1 MALVGLRVSCCSQ
14 DVWSSQSAEMSFAGL
29 VSTPLTSEATVVR
42 PGACLS
48 QLLRYSSLVAL
59 VGLSAYD
66 DEPKPTVSALS
77 AGDTSVP
84 CEATCPCA
92 MPPS

>member
-1 MALVGLRVSCCSQ
+1 MALVGLGVSCCSQ

-59 VGLSAYD
+59 VGLSVYD
-66 DEPKPTVSALS
+66 DEPKPTV
-77 AGDTSVP
+77 
-84 CEATCPCA
+84 
-92 MPPS
+92 

>member
-1 MALVGLRVSCCSQ
+1 MALVGFESLPLQSGRLT
-14 DVWSSQSAEMSFAGL
+14 SQSAEMSFAGL
-29 VSTPLTSEATVVR
+29 VSTPLTSEATAVR

-48 QLLRYSSLVAL
+48 QLLRYSRLVAR
-59 VGLSAYD
+59 VGLSMYD
-66 DEPKPTVSALS
+66 DEPKPTVSTLS

-92 MPPS
+92 MPP

>member
-14 DVWSSQSAEMSFAGL
+14 DVWSSQSAETSFAGL

-48 QLLRYSSLVAL
+48 QLLRCSSLVAL
-59 VGLSAYD
+59 VGLSVYD
-66 DEPKPTVSALS
+66 DEPKPTVSVSS